1 MDGKDE
7 KLAFWLDEEYSWVC
21 SANPEAQV
29 SQSAS
34 GKRTTVVE

>member
-21 SANPEAQV
+21 SASPGQPMNA
-29 SQSAS
+29 
-34 GKRTTVVE
+34 